1 VNIRDEL
8 VKLQRDIEE
17 HADDTCWCGPAE
29 TVVDR
34 IEWMLQQYSAD
45 DQAPPSSNEFDNCLC
60 GHRYDSHIDSDD
72 IQGECGKNNC
82 DCLAYRPAP
91 EPQRPSNEQVTP
103 VDGLIAESR
112 AVLATHL
119 NGTWKDD
126 YAALRLAQMVRA
138 LLARIEETTA
148 LQRELQRAR
157 DTIDTFEMEA
167 NPRPA
172 HEPEATH
179 YLDGLTI
186 DQWRAHAKAGW
197 AMYVAAKEGATP
209 PPSDDLA
216 VDVAGALERIRVKE
230 TLVEVYLMAH
240 GRTDNPAYW
249 AGFETACDEIA
260 VRLQEQYGEEMT
272 AAEAWVCSSVTKG
285 GEL

>member
-1 VNIRDEL
+1 MS
-8 VKLQRDIEE
+8 
-17 HADDTCWCGPAE
+17 DTL
-29 TVVDR
+29 T
-34 IEWMLQQYSAD
+34 
-45 DQAPPSSNEFDNCLC
+45 
-60 GHRYDSHIDSDD
+60 
-72 IQGECGKNNC
+72 
-82 DCLAYRPAP
+82 
-91 EPQRPSNEQVTP
+91 SNEQVTP

-172 HEPEATH
+172 HEPEVESPPVEVWNG
-179 YLDGLTI
+179 DRKVTI
-186 DQWRAHAKAGW
+186 YEDVVIRVWGPHIENEMSDEPRSHES
-197 AMYVAAKEGATP
+197 VNAAIKWLYSSE

>member
-172 HEPEATH
+172 HEPCALQRH
-179 YLDGLTI
+179 
-186 DQWRAHAKAGW
+186 KAGDLY
-197 AMYVAAKEGATP
+197 ANVDVYVAVEVDACTGP
-209 PPSDDLA
+209 PPDADAALDRAYYNGAKQALA
-216 VDVAGALERIRVKE
+216 
-230 TLVEVYLMAH
+230 MANDSIEAANKWLADGCG
-240 GRTDNPAYW
+240 GRR
-249 AGFETACDEIA
+249 TA
-260 VRLQEQYGEEMT
+260 
-272 AAEAWVCSSVTKG
+272 STKG

>member
-1 VNIRDEL
+1 MS
-8 VKLQRDIEE
+8 
-17 HADDTCWCGPAE
+17 DTL
-29 TVVDR
+29 T
-34 IEWMLQQYSAD
+34 
-45 DQAPPSSNEFDNCLC
+45 
-60 GHRYDSHIDSDD
+60 
-72 IQGECGKNNC
+72 
-82 DCLAYRPAP
+82 
-91 EPQRPSNEQVTP
+91 SNEQVTP

-172 HEPEATH
+172 HEPSVVHITIEANRDEAVSDLEMRLQMAH
-179 YLDGLTI
+179 ERIAQLVSSSQPPEVPLQPKLDDETVILRRMLGTAQARIMDLERAAQPPRVPRVITPVFELCNAYESGFGHGLQKDDAVSPYPPRT
-186 DQWRAHAKAGW
+186 QKAEAYQIG
-197 AMYVAAKEGATP
+197 YEEGARR
-209 PPSDDLA
+209 A
-216 VDVAGALERIRVKE
+216 
-230 TLVEVYLMAH
+230 
-240 GRTDNPAYW
+240 
-249 AGFETACDEIA
+249 
-260 VRLQEQYGEEMT
+260 
-272 AAEAWVCSSVTKG
+272 SVTKG

>member
-1 VNIRDEL
+1 MS
-8 VKLQRDIEE
+8 
-17 HADDTCWCGPAE
+17 DTL
-29 TVVDR
+29 T
-34 IEWMLQQYSAD
+34 
-45 DQAPPSSNEFDNCLC
+45 
-60 GHRYDSHIDSDD
+60 
-72 IQGECGKNNC
+72 
-82 DCLAYRPAP
+82 
-91 EPQRPSNEQVTP
+91 SNEQVTP

-172 HEPEATH
+172 HEPEVESPPVEVWNG
-179 YLDGLTI
+179 DRKVTI
-186 DQWRAHAKAGW
+186 
-197 AMYVAAKEGATP
+197 YE
-209 PPSDDLA
+209 
-216 VDVAGALERIRVKE
+216 DVVIRVWGPHIENEMSDEPRSHESVNAAIKWLYSSE
-230 TLVEVYLMAH
+230 PPCVWQ
-240 GRTDNPAYW
+240 PI
-249 AGFETACDEIA
+249 ETAPTESDHPILMTDGQWFAAGYVGHEDYRKYRIHHFA
-260 VRLQEQYGEEMT
+260 VCQEYDWEPTHWMPLP
-272 AAEAWVCSSVTKG
+272 SSPVTKG